1 MTSVHTTMLDNLF
14 SGTWRDIGIQSIT
27 VQWMLQKQDVSG
39 LDSASLEQD
48 PAEGSG
54 EDGIKSHELYD
65 QLRNYQLQT
74 VAAHL
79 LHH

>member
-39 LDSASLEQD
+39 LDSASLE
-48 PAEGSG
+48 
-54 EDGIKSHELYD
+54 
-65 QLRNYQLQT
+65 
-74 VAAHL
+74 
-79 LHH
+79 